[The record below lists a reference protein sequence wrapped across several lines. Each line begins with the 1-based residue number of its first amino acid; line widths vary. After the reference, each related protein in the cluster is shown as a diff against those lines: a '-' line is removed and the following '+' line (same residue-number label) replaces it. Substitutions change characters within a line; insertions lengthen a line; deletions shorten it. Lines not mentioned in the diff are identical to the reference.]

1 MKRFLLAV
9 TLCFSLLLVG
19 LFAFMPFV
27 GAQPNISQNFV
38 ERTINRLTQSSTNTE
53 NINLADLLNLPAP
66 PPPNPLFRINQV
78 QRDDKFYDKKN
89 PPDDNAPIEDLLA
102 YWKRQNQFDPK
113 YAYTVKPSEKSFNRL
128 IEEIE
133 KNPASLTE
141 LIETLPAGKESA
153 DFVKKLYDEEVSR
166 REFEPSWRSE
176 VKKWLTYHS
185 NYFSDELYQVANQT
199 TETEEY
205 VTNQDEV
212 LALAKVDWDKARP
225 LLERMLGNSQAPVSQ
240 TLARW
245 AFYQHALANNDSFDI
260 DKYRKELQETV
271 ENKNFQAG
279 NRDLAMDALVESGDY
294 QGRDEWYFSLL
305 DDETLY
311 ELKVNGQTYTGL
323 TTILNHSPSD
333 KYVEKMIELAG
344 SGNPTVRNAAVRNLA
359 TLLDDIK
366 SPELVKALLPWLEN
380 PKWAKE
386 VGGERAKMVA
396 ALREYEIPESVP
408 GLIVMLNEKEKV
420 EIRDSPNA
428 NVPVYQGNRPYNS
441 SSVRQ
446 TENYPYRSAAI
457 AALEKQKSSLAV
469 APLRLILMQVEE
481 WERQS
486 VVKALLVSNG
496 YTIPEQLDALEETA
510 KIVSTQQEISVSN
523 TSNREVIIDRI
534 TTQTNIAAANV
545 YPNYPKQYNP
555 NDIKLILGNQLVSIE
570 DVSDELV
577 KAVIDRINYLD
588 TKNPK
593 VANSLRRIIQNW
605 KGAAINSLML
615 RDLKNGQGTLD
626 SIIRLLAIRKD
637 LREKQFNEVSD
648 LSGGSAAALGIS
660 ACLLEDANSYD
671 AILASDNAE
680 AKVALLGCA
689 RLIRAVLP
697 VPKVAENLRNSNK
710 LLTLAA
716 ERYLES
722 EDSPAARQI
731 VLSLHPNEAKILG
744 ARSAFSS
751 EGAQPLGNYSALM
764 RDIFISVDGSFQFI
778 PPYLFYQLGNE
789 NLSADEKRLQKE
801 VKEDREILGVYDFDK
816 NYVRIYKD
824 KAVFAYEDDPA
835 RFRERTLS
843 VEEFEG
849 LKNYLA
855 SQNVDELAP
864 FLSNCESCEEKELVM
879 LGRQGGRRVY
889 VRADPLPPFFAEL
902 ENIFAGMRKQPA
914 QIRYHLE
921 KNVAGLEVL
930 YADENLQART
940 IWKNGEDFRVLIDDQ
955 TLRKQAE
962 KVAETLENPNVSDE
976 EGTEETD
983 EAVSEKTIKAEQKLA
998 RQKEYGSTAW
1008 YKFDKTKLLETV
1020 AQPAGI
1026 EYIPLTD
1033 GFAIQTSEEQWKAR
1047 ANGLEIRADEEG
1059 LYKISRGQIAQIRKG
1074 YYSKPLVTPNGRW
1087 AIATKFEA
1095 EENDYARSLVRV
1107 NLLTNKEFKVKI
1119 ESEYPNFQATAFL
1132 PALNKVLIFG
1142 SYEEES
1148 EYEDERSGDYF
1159 LLDAETGLLQ
1169 PVKGEVRPLN
1179 QQTFRALQPLAASTD
1194 EFWAALPDSE
1204 KTETQIGVY
1213 NEKTLAFKPVLTIPQ
1228 IIFDS
1233 MAMWIDESEGK
1244 IYFVYEGQLLA
1255 LPLPKSQ
1262 K

>member
-19 LFAFMPFV
+19 LFVFMPIV
-27 GAQPNISQNFV
+27 GAQPNITQNFV
-38 ERTINRLTQSSTNTE
+38 ERTINRLIKTSTNTE
-53 NINLADLLNLPAP
+53 NINLVSLLNLPAP
-66 PPPNPLFRINQV
+66 PPPNPLFRIGQAS
-78 QRDDKFYDKKN
+78 RDENFYDKKN
-89 PPDDNAPIEDLLA
+89 PPGDNAPIEDLLA
-102 YWKRQNQFDPK
+102 YWKHQNQFDPK
-113 YAYTVKPSEKSFNRL
+113 YAYAIKPSEKSFNRL
-128 IEEIE
+128 MDEIE
-133 KNPASLTE
+133 KNPSSLTE
-141 LIETLPAGKESA
+141 LLQTLPNGKESA
-153 DFVKKLYDEEVSR
+153 DFVKKLYDQEVSR

-185 NYFSDELYQVANQT
+185 NYFSDELYQIAGQT
-199 TETEEY
+199 AETEEY

-212 LALAKVDWDKARP
+212 LALASVDWDKARP
-225 LLERMLGNSQAPVSQ
+225 LLERMLGNSQTPVSQ

-260 DKYRKELQETV
+260 DKYRKVLQETV
-271 ENKNFQAG
+271 ENKNFKPG

-294 QGRDEWYFSLL
+294 QGRDDWYYSLL

-333 KYVEKMIELAG
+333 KYVAKMIELAG
-344 SGNPTVRNAAVRNLA
+344 SGNPTIRNAAVRNLA

-386 VGGERAKMVA
+386 VGGERAKMVV
-396 ALREYEIPESVP
+396 ALRQYEIPESVP

-420 EIRDSPNA
+420 EATVSPNA
-428 NVPVYQGNRPYNS
+428 NVPVYQGNFTYNS

-446 TENYPYRSAAI
+446 VDNYPYRSAAI

-486 VVKALLVSNG
+486 VVRTLLVSNG
-496 YTIPEQLDALEETA
+496 YTIPEQLEALEETA
-510 KIVSTQQEISVSN
+510 KIVSTQQEIPVDITN
-523 TSNREVIIDRI
+523 NREVVIDRI
-534 TTQTNIAAANV
+534 IQTNTPAMNV
-545 YPNYPKQYNP
+545 SSNYQRQYNP
-555 NDIKLILGNQLVSIE
+555 NDLKLILGNQLVTIE

-593 VANSLRRIIQNW
+593 IANSLRRIIQNW

-626 SIIRLLAIRKD
+626 SVIRLLAIRKD

-648 LSGGSAAALGIS
+648 LSGGTPTALGIS

-680 AKVALLGCA
+680 AKTAMLGCA
-689 RLIRAVLP
+689 RLIRAALP
-697 VPKVAENLRNSNK
+697 VPKVAENLRSQDK
-710 LLTLAA
+710 LLKIAA

-751 EGAQPLGNYSALM
+751 EGAQPLGNYSVLM
-764 RDIFISVDGSFQFI
+764 RDIFISVDSSFQFI
-778 PPYLFYQLGNE
+778 PPYLFYQFAGGD
-789 NLSADEKRLQKE
+789 SDETEKKLQKE
-801 VKEDREILGVYDFDK
+801 VKEDREILGVYAFDK

-879 LGRQGGRRVY
+879 LGRPGGRRVY

-902 ENIFAGMRKQPA
+902 ETIFAEMRKQPA

-940 IWKNGEDFRVLIDDQ
+940 VWKNGEDFRVLIDDQ

-962 KVAETLENPNVSDE
+962 KAAETLEDPNISDE

-983 EAVSEKTIKAEQKLA
+983 AAVSEKALKAEQKLA
-998 RQKEYGSTAW
+998 RQKEYGSTSW

-1020 AQPAGI
+1020 VQPAGV

-1033 GFAIQTSEEQWKAR
+1033 GFAVQTNEEQWKAR
-1047 ANGLEIRADEEG
+1047 ANGLEIRTDEQG
-1059 LYKISRGQIAQIRKG
+1059 LYKISRGQIARIRKG

-1087 AIATKFEA
+1087 AIATKFGT
-1095 EENDYARSLVRV
+1095 EETNYARSLVRV
-1107 NLLTNKEFKVKI
+1107 NLVTNKEFKVKI
-1119 ESEYPNFQATAFL
+1119 ESEYPSFQAIAFL
-1132 PALNKVLIFG
+1132 PSLNKVLVFG

-1148 EYEDERSGDYF
+1148 EYEDKRSGDYF
-1159 LLDAETGLLQ
+1159 LLDPETGLVQ

-1179 QQTFRALQPLAASTD
+1179 QQTFRALQPLAASAD
-1194 EFWAALPDSE
+1194 EFWAALPDSD
-1204 KTETQIGVY
+1204 KTETQIGIY
-1213 NEKTLAFKPVLTIPQ
+1213 NAKTLAFKQLLTIPQ

-1233 MAMWIDESEGK
+1233 MAMWVDESEGK
-1244 IYFVYEGQLLA
+1244 IYFVYEGHLLA